1 MRQGMNE
8 RTNESVRALLFM
20 ISVQRW
26 RCWLGR
32 EWFCQYHYFT
42 KMCKRKSQEPIHAF
56 CLHNPTERK
65 SDKKKRSSLLP
76 SQPSNLPSIPSLSLP
91 KKRSDPMPHPDR
103 NRPSP
108 PRDRRRRWHRAAVIN
123 LPILP
128 PEPTFQER
136 IYAAFQQVGRLG
148 RFVGV
153 DVLVG
158 VPVLGGFSWSC
169 LCYVS

>member
-1 MRQGMNE
+1 MNE
-8 RTNESVRALLFM
+8 CERALLFL

-26 RCWLGR
+26 RCWLG
-32 EWFCQYHYFT
+32 WDWLCQYHYVT
-42 KMCKRKSQEPIHAF
+42 KMCKQIFK
-56 CLHNPTERK
+56 NPPCFLSAQSNREEIRQ
-65 SDKKKRSSLLP
+65 KKKRSSLLP

>member
-1 MRQGMNE
+1 MNE

-56 CLHNPTERK
+56 CLHNPNREKIRQ
-65 SDKKKRSSLLP
+65 KKRSILSFLTFSISSL
-76 SQPSNLPSIPSLSLP
+76 SIPT
-91 KKRSDPMPHPDR
+91 KRFYPT
-103 NRPSP
+103 PSP
-108 PRDRRRRWHRAAVIN
+108 NTNPPSSPRDRRHRHRPPVIN